1 MRTGEGN
8 GNNFRKGGRYL
19 YADYTPLEQNI
30 DFLSQIKDFSN
41 LSNIIFQAHNDFEH
55 LRSVLANAESLESEI
70 VSKIDQLGTVL
81 VDIFGN
87 FAIRHNEPLRERYSI
102 PSEADPFVIASNTL
116 RSNIIHSREV
126 FLKQSDS
133 YRRYIYSRI
142 EGSLSSALEPLNE
155 LVSKGYEKLPYIMTS
170 SFQKGLKIS
179 IDDTFGDSKHY
190 NILLINTLPPN
201 SFSLSENSP
210 SFSYSLSV
218 RSTEIEFWNQ
228 RRKVSDFGLKYIM
241 IPVGLKTPITKK
253 LKKSLDFLP
262 GLDKDTK
269 SQRAPKFVNVEDYY
283 LYSANTDGKENLLVV
298 LADNPSKLDDNLI
311 QIKYRISELN
321 HHDGRTATTNAADIS
336 AKPRTHYLEYN
347 KLPKIDFTSSEQGKV
362 QDILGIK
369 DIAEAT
375 DIPKILL
382 LGRAILDKMELILH
396 HEPSQL
402 ALYSKLS
409 SIRVNHKDALVVD
422 ESKSSISL
430 GNSKIIAYDPS
441 LVTIFLEIT
450 AKHYSPIIKKLKE
463 KSPMKNELILRFENA
478 DGSREEHSLGIE
490 ELNFLL
496 KRTDDGKKIAR
507 ALEIYNDNNDSDSS
521 DMRASIKSES
531 EESTPGVS
539 TSFSCEICNKSF
551 ASRGELGQHTTDNH
565 SKTT

>member
-1 MRTGEGN
+1 MKTGEDK

-30 DFLSQIKDFSN
+30 DFLSQLKDFSS
-41 LSNIIFQAHNDFEH
+41 LSDIIFQAHNDFEN

-70 VSKIDQLGTVL
+70 VSKIDQLGSAL

-87 FAIRHNEPLRERYSI
+87 FGIRYNERLRERYSI
-102 PSEADPFVIASNTL
+102 PSEADPFVIASSTL

-133 YRRYIYSRI
+133 YRKYIYSRI

-155 LVSKGYEKLPYIMTS
+155 LISKGYEKLPYIMTS
-170 SFQKGLKIS
+170 NLQKGLKIS
-179 IDDTFGDSKHY
+179 IDDTFGDSRRY

-201 SFSLSENSP
+201 SFSLPENSH
-210 SFSYSLSV
+210 SISYSLSV

-228 RRKVSDFGLKYIM
+228 RRKVSDFGLKDIM
-241 IPVGLKTPITKK
+241 IPVGLKTPITKR

-262 GLDKDTK
+262 GLDKEMK
-269 SQRAPKFVNVEDYY
+269 NQRAPRFVNVEDYY
-283 LYSANTDGKENLLVV
+283 VYSANTDGKENLLVV

-311 QIKYRISELN
+311 HIKYRISELS
-321 HHDGRTATTNAADIS
+321 HDDSNNATTADATGTS
-336 AKPRTHYLEYN
+336 ARPRTHYLEYN

-362 QDILGIK
+362 QDTLGIK

-375 DIPKILL
+375 DIPEIML
-382 LGRAILDKMELILH
+382 LGRAILDKIELIIH

-409 SIRVNHKDALVVD
+409 SIRVEDKDALVID
-422 ESKSSISL
+422 ASKSSISV
-430 GNSKIIAYDPS
+430 GNSNIVAYDPS

-450 AKHYSPIIKKLKE
+450 AKYYSPIIRKLRE

-496 KRTDDGKKIAR
+496 KRTDGGKKIAR
-507 ALEIYNDNNDSDSS
+507 ALEIYNDDINNDNNKITSS
-521 DMRASIKSES
+521 D
-531 EESTPGVS
+531 G
-539 TSFSCEICNKSF
+539 
-551 ASRGELGQHTTDNH
+551 TT
-565 SKTT
+565 TT

>member
-1 MRTGEGN
+1 MKTGEDN
-8 GNNFRKGGRYL
+8 VNNFRKGGRYL

-30 DFLSQIKDFSN
+30 DLLSQIKDFSN
-41 LSNIIFQAHNDFEH
+41 LSDIIFQAHNDFEH
-55 LRSVLANAESLESEI
+55 LKSVLANAESLESEI
-70 VSKIDQLGTVL
+70 VSKIDQLAGAL
-81 VDIFGN
+81 VDIFGT
-87 FAIRHNEPLRERYSI
+87 FGIRYNEPLRERYSI

-155 LVSKGYEKLPYIMTS
+155 LISKGYEKLPYLMTS
-170 SFQKGLKIS
+170 NLQKGLKIS
-179 IDDTFGDSKHY
+179 IDDTFGDNKRY
-190 NILLINTLPPN
+190 NILLINTLPRN
-201 SFSLSENSP
+201 SLSLSENSP
-210 SFSYSLSV
+210 SLSYSLSV

-228 RRKVSDFGLKYIM
+228 RRKISDFGLKDIM

-253 LKKSLDFLP
+253 LKKSLDLLP
-262 GLDKDTK
+262 GLDKDAK

-298 LADNPSKLDDNLI
+298 LADNPSKPDDNFI

-321 HHDGRTATTNAADIS
+321 HHDSRTTTATTTNTAGIS
-336 AKPRTHYLEYN
+336 EKPRTHYLEYN
-347 KLPKIDFTSSEQGKV
+347 KLPRIDFTSSEQGKV

-382 LGRAILDKMELILH
+382 LGRAILDKIELILY

-409 SIRVNHKDALVVD
+409 SIRVDDKDAVVVD

-430 GNSKIIAYDPS
+430 GNSNIVAYDPG

-450 AKHYSPIIKKLKE
+450 AKYYSPIITKLKE
-463 KSPMKNELILRFENA
+463 KGPMKNELILRFENA
-478 DGSREEHSLGIE
+478 DGSREEYSLGIE

-496 KRTDDGKKIAR
+496 KRTDGGKKIAR
-507 ALEIYNDNNDSDSS
+507 ALEIYNGNNDNDNDNMITSS
-521 DMRASIKSES
+521 DD
-531 EESTPGVS
+531 
-539 TSFSCEICNKSF
+539 
-551 ASRGELGQHTTDNH
+551 TT
-565 SKTT
+565 T

>member
-30 DFLSQIKDFSN
+30 DFLSQIKDFSS

-81 VDIFGN
+81 VDTFGN
-87 FAIRHNEPLRERYSI
+87 FAIRYNEPLRERYSI

-179 IDDTFGDSKHY
+179 IDDTFGDSKRY

-228 RRKVSDFGLKYIM
+228 RRKVSEFGLKDIM

-253 LKKSLDFLP
+253 IKKSLDFLP
-262 GLDKDTK
+262 GLDKDAK

-298 LADNPSKLDDNLI
+298 LADNPSKPDDNLI

-321 HHDGRTATTNAADIS
+321 HHDGRTATTTNATDIS

-409 SIRVNHKDALVVD
+409 SIRVNDKDALVVD

-507 ALEIYNDNNDSDSS
+507 ALEIYNGDDDINRNNNDKNMITSS
-521 DMRASIKSES
+521 DD
-531 EESTPGVS
+531 
-539 TSFSCEICNKSF
+539 
-551 ASRGELGQHTTDNH
+551 TT
-565 SKTT
+565 T

>member
-30 DFLSQIKDFSN
+30 DFLSQIKDFSS

-81 VDIFGN
+81 VDTFGN
-87 FAIRHNEPLRERYSI
+87 FAIRYNEPLRERYSI

-179 IDDTFGDSKHY
+179 IDDTFGDSKRY

-228 RRKVSDFGLKYIM
+228 RRKVSEFGLKDIM

-253 LKKSLDFLP
+253 IKKSLDFLP
-262 GLDKDTK
+262 GLDKDAK

-298 LADNPSKLDDNLI
+298 LADNPSKPDDNLI

-321 HHDGRTATTNAADIS
+321 HHDGRTATTTNATDIS
-336 AKPRTHYLEYN
+336 AKPGTHYLEYN

-409 SIRVNHKDALVVD
+409 SIRVNDKDALVVD

-463 KSPMKNELILRFENA
+463 KGPMKNELILRFENA

-507 ALEIYNDNNDSDSS
+507 ALEIYNNNNDNNNNMISSS
-521 DMRASIKSES
+521 DD
-531 EESTPGVS
+531 
-539 TSFSCEICNKSF
+539 
-551 ASRGELGQHTTDNH
+551 TT
-565 SKTT
+565 T

>member
-1 MRTGEGN
+1 MKTGERN

-30 DFLSQIKDFSN
+30 DFLSQIKDFSS

-70 VSKIDQLGTVL
+70 VSKIDQLASAL
-81 VDIFGN
+81 VDIFSN
-87 FAIRHNEPLRERYSI
+87 FGIRYNEPLRERYSI
-102 PSEADPFVIASNTL
+102 PSEADPFVIASSTV

-155 LVSKGYEKLPYIMTS
+155 LISKGYEKLPYIMTS
-170 SFQKGLKIS
+170 NLQKGLKIS
-179 IDDTFGDSKHY
+179 IDDTFGDSKRY
-190 NILLINTLPPN
+190 NILLINTLLPS
-201 SFSLSENSP
+201 SFNLSENSP
-210 SFSYSLSV
+210 FLSYSLSV

-228 RRKVSDFGLKYIM
+228 RRKVSDFGLKDIM

-262 GLDKDTK
+262 GLDKEAK

-298 LADNPSKLDDNLI
+298 LADNPSKPDDNLI

-321 HHDGRTATTNAADIS
+321 HHHDDSTAATTTNAAGIS
-336 AKPRTHYLEYN
+336 ANPRTHYLEYN
-347 KLPKIDFTSSEQGKV
+347 KLPKIDFTSSEEGKV

-369 DIAEAT
+369 DIAEAA

-382 LGRAILDKMELILH
+382 LGRAILDKIELILH

-409 SIRVNHKDALVVD
+409 SIRVNDKDALAVD
-422 ESKSSISL
+422 ENKSSISL
-430 GNSKIIAYDPS
+430 GNSNIVAYDPR
-441 LVTIFLEIT
+441 LVTIFLEII
-450 AKHYSPIIKKLKE
+450 AKYYSPIIRKLKE
-463 KSPMKNELILRFENA
+463 KSPMKKELILRFENA

-507 ALEIYNDNNDSDSS
+507 ALEIYNDNDDNNGNNDNMIMSS
-521 DMRASIKSES
+521 DD
-531 EESTPGVS
+531 
-539 TSFSCEICNKSF
+539 
-551 ASRGELGQHTTDNH
+551 TT
-565 SKTT
+565 T

>member
-1 MRTGEGN
+1 MKTVEGK

-30 DFLSQIKDFSN
+30 DFLSQLKDFSS
-41 LSNIIFQAHNDFEH
+41 LSDIIFQAHNDFEH

-70 VSKIDQLGTVL
+70 VSKIDQLSSAL
-81 VDIFGN
+81 VDVFGN
-87 FAIRHNEPLRERYSI
+87 FGIRYSEPLRERYSI
-102 PSEADPFVIASNTL
+102 PSEADPFVIASSTL

-126 FLKQSDS
+126 FLKQSDN

-142 EGSLSSALEPLNE
+142 EGSLSRALEPLNE
-155 LVSKGYEKLPYIMTS
+155 LISKGYEKLPYLMTS
-170 SFQKGLKIS
+170 NLQKGLKIS
-179 IDDTFGDSKHY
+179 IDDTFGDSKRY
-190 NILLINTLPPN
+190 DILLIHTLPPN
-201 SFSLSENSP
+201 SSSLSENSP
-210 SFSYSLSV
+210 SISYSLSV
-218 RSTEIEFWNQ
+218 RSTEIDFWNQ
-228 RRKVSDFGLKYIM
+228 RRKVSDFGLKDIM

-262 GLDKDTK
+262 GLDKEVK
-269 SQRAPKFVNVEDYY
+269 SQRAPKFVNVENYY

-298 LADNPSKLDDNLI
+298 LVDNPSKPDDNLI
-311 QIKYRISELN
+311 HIKYRISELN
-321 HHDGRTATTNAADIS
+321 HHDDRIAATTTNAAGIS

-347 KLPKIDFTSSEQGKV
+347 KLPRIDFTSSEQGKV

-375 DIPKILL
+375 DIPAILL
-382 LGRAILDKMELILH
+382 LGRAILDKIELILH

-409 SIRVNHKDALVVD
+409 SIRVDDKDALVVD
-422 ESKSSISL
+422 ANKSSISL
-430 GNSKIIAYDPS
+430 GNSNIVAYDPS

-450 AKHYSPIIKKLKE
+450 AKYYSPIIRKLKE

-478 DGSREEHSLGIE
+478 DGSREEHSLAIE

-496 KRTDDGKKIAR
+496 KRTDGGKKVAR
-507 ALEIYNDNNDSDSS
+507 ALEIYNGDNDNDNNDNNMITSS
-521 DMRASIKSES
+521 DDA
-531 EESTPGVS
+531 
-539 TSFSCEICNKSF
+539 
-551 ASRGELGQHTTDNH
+551 TT
-565 SKTT
+565 